1 MAHTYDLLEL
11 GGGHMP
17 RRVVGDESVF
27 GKLFG
32 DSVAARVLTFLI
44 VHQDYDYTL
53 TEIAKNS
60 NVGWKSLYRVWPTL
74 EQFELVVQTR
84 QIGKAKLYRAN
95 TTNPAVQLLEKLGI
109 ELGLTLLRKA
119 EIPEEIEIKH

>member
-1 MAHTYDLLEL
+1 VAHTYDLLEL
-11 GGGHMP
+11 GGEYMP